1 MWVAGE
7 RLRMADAFKAA
18 EPVAYYRRFLKENC
32 RPDGR
37 ELGEVRITTLNV
49 GSITSADGS
58 ALVKI
63 GNTTV
68 VCGVKGELSAPTT
81 ETPGKGYVVPNV
93 DLSPLCSAQFRPG
106 PPCEQAQVAGQFLAD
121 VITSS
126 ELISL
131 EDLCI
136 QKGKLVWVLYCDLE
150 CLDYDGNVL
159 DACSI
164 ALLAAL
170 RNATL
175 PRVEICPETSLAK
188 VSLTERNP
196 LQVQHLPIATT
207 FAIFDGSVLLTDP
220 TEEEEGLASGVITV
234 VVNEDDRLCSV
245 YKPGGSTASPE
256 QLQGLV
262 GRAQSRARETRRLL
276 VEVQATEALAC

>member
-1 MWVAGE
+1 DVIVC
-7 RLRMADAFKAA
+7 RAA

-37 ELGEVRITTLNV
+37 ELGEVRITTLNI

-68 VCGVKGELSAPTT
+68 VCGVKG
-81 ETPGKGYVVPNV
+81 VIPNV
-93 DLSPLCSAQFRPG
+93 DLSPLCSARFRPG

-126 ELISL
+126 ELVSL

-170 RNATL
+170 RNGQWESGQEGDYAPGVVNKHSMIFEL
-175 PRVEICPETSLAK
+175 P
-188 VSLTERNP
+188 
-196 LQVQHLPIATT
+196 
-207 FAIFDGSVLLTDP
+207 
-220 TEEEEGLASGVITV
+220 TV
-234 VVNEDDRLCSV
+234 V
-245 YKPGGSTASPE
+245 STSFNAFRINS
-256 QLQGLV
+256 
-262 GRAQSRARETRRLL
+262 
-276 VEVQATEALAC
+276 